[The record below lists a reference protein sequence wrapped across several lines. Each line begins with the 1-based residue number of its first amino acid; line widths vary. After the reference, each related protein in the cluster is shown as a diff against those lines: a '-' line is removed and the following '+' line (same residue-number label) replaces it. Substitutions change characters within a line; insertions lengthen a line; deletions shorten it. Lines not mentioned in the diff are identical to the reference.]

1 MADIRVRDIHKKFGQ
16 LQLFQNFS
24 LSCPDHMYVCLL
36 GPSGCGK
43 TTLMRI
49 IAGLAAPDAGDVLI
63 GGRRVNELPPAA
75 RNIGLAFQNYALYP
89 HLSVA
94 GNLAFPLRAPVR
106 RTRYDE
112 ADISASVKRVA
123 ALLKIDLLLD
133 RYVNQLSGGQ
143 QQRVA
148 LGRAL
153 IHDPHVLLLDEPV
166 THLDAR
172 LRYEMRAEI
181 KLLHK
186 RIGTTTIHVT
196 HDQQEALAMGDFI
209 AVMREGRLEQFG
221 KPLELYDE
229 PATAFVA
236 GFIGDPPMSVIRAGL
251 ATEGSYPVLRIGK
264 GTLPLPERLSGE
276 ARAAKSAEVLIGI
289 RPPDVTLTEPSEGD
303 LDGAVYS
310 HEMVG
315 REQQLIVSTGEGGEI
330 RCRLKQPIEATAGT
344 RVGLKLS
351 LAKARLFD
359 AASGK
364 SLALE
369 PRKG

>member
-1 MADIRVRDIHKKFGQ
+1 
-16 LQLFQNFS
+16 
-24 LSCPDHMYVCLL
+24 MYLCLL

-49 IAGLAAPDAGDVLI
+49 IAGLTAPDAGDVLI

-89 HLSVA
+89 HLSVG

-106 RTRYDE
+106 RARYDE

-123 ALLKIDLLLD
+123 ALLKIDSLLD

-186 RIGTTTIHVT
+186 RIGTTTIHIT
-196 HDQQEALAMGDFI
+196 HDQQEALAMGDLI

-236 GFIGDPPMSVIRAGL
+236 GFIGDPPMSIIRARLG
-251 ATEGSYPVLRIGK
+251 TESSHPSLRIGT
-264 GTLPLPERLSGE
+264 GTLPLPERLAAQ
-276 ARAAKSAEVLIGI
+276 ARAAQSAEVLVGI
-289 RPPDVTLTEPSEGD
+289 RPPDVTLTEPSKGD

-330 RCRLKQPIEATAGT
+330 RCRLKRPIEVTAGT

-364 SLALE
+364 SLVLAA
-369 PRKG
+369 PKS

>member
-1 MADIRVRDIHKKFGQ
+1 MAEIRVESIHKKFGQ
-16 LQLFQNFS
+16 LQLFQDFS
-24 LSCPDHMYVCLL
+24 LNCPDHMYVCLV

-49 IAGLAAPDAGDVLI
+49 IAGLTAPDSGDVMI
-63 GGRRVNELPPAA
+63 GGRRVNELPPGA
-75 RNIGLAFQNYALYP
+75 RNVGLAFQNYALYP
-89 HLSVA
+89 HLTVA
-94 GNLAFPLRAPVR
+94 GNLAFPLRAPIR
-106 RTRYDE
+106 RAQYDE
-112 ADISASVKRVA
+112 AKISASVKRVA
-123 ALLKIDLLLD
+123 TLLKIDALLD
-133 RYVNQLSGGQ
+133 RHVNQISGGQ

-196 HDQQEALAMGDFI
+196 HDQQEALAMGDLI

-221 KPLELYDE
+221 KPLELYEE

-236 GFIGDPPMSVIRAGL
+236 GFIGDPPMSVLRARL
-251 ATEGSYPVLRIGK
+251 ATENLRPILLIGE
-264 GTLPLPERLSGE
+264 TVLPLPSQLGRQTLT
-276 ARAAKSAEVLIGI
+276 AKSDQVFVGI
-289 RPPDVTLTEPSEGD
+289 RPSDVIVTDPSKGD
-303 LDGAVYS
+303 LDGTVYS
-310 HEMVG
+310 HEMVA
-315 REQQLIVSTGEGGEI
+315 REQQLIVSIGEGGEV
-330 RCRLKQPIEATAGT
+330 RCRLKLPIGATGGT

-351 LAKARLFD
+351 LANAKLFD
-359 AASGK
+359 VDSGK
-364 SLALE
+364 SLLLE
-369 PRKG
+369 SPTS